1 MVIIIGYKNVNTV
14 LKMILSIYADLS
26 STKDRIISLQMLRSN
41 VPVITRKTVELSN
54 DKPL

>member
-26 STKDRIISLQMLRSN
+26 STKDRIISLQMVRSN

-54 DKPL
+54 DKSL

>member
-54 DKPL
+54 DKSL

>member
-26 STKDRIISLQMLRSN
+26 STKDRIISLQMVRSN
-41 VPVITRKTVELSN
+41 EPVITRKTVELSN
-54 DKPL
+54 DKSL